1 MSVNVQQIE
10 EQFPV
15 LTPQMGIEALP
26 WTGGMEFYANMESH
40 FGTFANHVLVS
51 CHRFNEAWPTWE
63 CHPKGDELVLLMS
76 GTATMVLLIAGEQQT
91 LTLSEPGAFI
101 TVPRGV
107 WHTATEA
114 DNAQMLFI
122 TPGEGTENLETP
134 PGL

>member
-1 MSVNVQQIE
+1 MSVNVQQIA

-15 LTPQMGIEALP
+15 LKPDMGIEALP
-26 WTGGMEFYANMESH
+26 WTGGMEFYENMESH
-40 FGTFANHVLVS
+40 FGTFASHVLVS
-51 CHRFNEAWPTWE
+51 CHSFNEPWPTWE
-63 CHPKGDELVLLMS
+63 CHLKGDELVLLMS
-76 GTATMVLLIAGEQQT
+76 GSATMVLLIDGEQQT
-91 LTLSEPGAFI
+91 LTLSEPGAFV

-107 WHTATEA
+107 WHTSSAA